1 MFFPLSIFIKVK
13 LAYKTYKGKGAP
25 IMKAVLK
32 IEWIFES
39 EQGVKEIECMNI
51 EEAEQLRMQMI
62 EKEKKGN
69 EIEIKSNVKVPH
81 FNMIALASVVRRKEG
96 IWDESPTYYNYVV
109 EEVSA

>member
-1 MFFPLSIFIKVK
+1 
-13 LAYKTYKGKGAP
+13 
-25 IMKAVLK
+25 MKAVLK